1 VETQVEAVLMAS
13 PYNGHM
19 TQVPEQVSV
28 LVREV
33 QEIFGGRLQSLVAYA
48 LHARAVGHAGQHGPH
63 DEFAR
68 TQTLAIVQTLTREDL
83 TKCAGHIADWQ
94 TRGLA
99 TPLFLAAH
107 EFERSLDAFPL
118 EFGTILADHVV
129 VFGKNPFEGLAVNAA
144 DVRRACEVQARSHL
158 LHLREGFL
166 EARGRAD
173 ALSVLV
179 VRSAAPFSALLTS
192 LARLEGVSP
201 RDPAA
206 AGRHAERTLQLTPGS
221 VTDVVKLVDVDEISS
236 AEATRLFPAYF
247 DAVERLV
254 KYVDGWSAR

>member
-1 VETQVEAVLMAS
+1 VVLSGS
-13 PYNGHM
+13 PYNGQM
-19 TQVPEQVSV
+19 THVPEQVSV
-28 LVREV
+28 LVRAV
-33 QEIFGGRLQSLVAYA
+33 QEIFGARLQSLVAYA
-48 LHARAVGHAGQHGPH
+48 LHATGGGHTAHHGPH
-63 DEFAR
+63 DEFPR
-68 TQTLAIVQTLTREDL
+68 TQTLAIVETLTREDL
-83 TKCAGHIADWQ
+83 TRCAVHVADWH
-94 TRGLA
+94 TSGLA

-129 VFGKNPFEGLAVNAA
+129 VFGKNPFDRLTVNTA

-173 ALSVLV
+173 ALSLLV

-192 LARLEGVSP
+192 LARLEGVAP
-201 RDPAA
+201 RDAAA
-206 AGRHAERTLQLTPGS
+206 AGRHAERTLQLPPGS
-221 VTDVVKLVDVDEISS
+221 VTDIVKLVEVDEISS
-236 AEATRLFPAYF
+236 AEATRLFPPYF